1 MLSELAT
8 GIVGILVGGLVGNR
22 LAIGR
27 DRRKEYNEIVDA
39 LHERL
44 ESQALIAQKGQFPND
59 AHSLDNASFIPLRR
73 KLSNRQNKKL
83 DVAIEGY
90 AAAKQQCGYF
100 ETGLYHFNKAEIL
113 IAAIRKL
120 QTFVKQR

>member
-1 MLSELAT
+1 MLSELAA
-8 GIVGILVGGLVGNR
+8 GIVGILLGGLVGNR

-27 DRRKEYNEIVDA
+27 DRRKAYNEIADA
-39 LHERL
+39 LHGRL

-59 AHSLDNASFIPLRR
+59 ANGLDNASFIPLRR
-73 KLSNRQNKKL
+73 KLSNRQSKKL
-83 DVAIEGY
+83 VAAIEDY
-90 AAAKQQCGYF
+90 SAAKQKCGYF
-100 ETGLYHFNKAEIL
+100 EAGLYQFNKPEIL

>member
-1 MLSELAT
+1 MLSELAA
-8 GIVGILVGGLVGNR
+8 GIVGILIGGLVGNR

-27 DRRKEYNEIVDA
+27 DRRREYNEIADA

-44 ESQALIAQKGQFPND
+44 EIQALIAQKGQFPND
-59 AHSLDNASFIPLRR
+59 ANGLDNASFIPLRR

-90 AAAKQQCGYF
+90 LAAIQQCGYF
-100 ETGLYHFNKAEIL
+100 ENGLYQFNKPGIL
-113 IAAIRKL
+113 IEAIRNL
-120 QTFVKQR
+120 QSFVEQR